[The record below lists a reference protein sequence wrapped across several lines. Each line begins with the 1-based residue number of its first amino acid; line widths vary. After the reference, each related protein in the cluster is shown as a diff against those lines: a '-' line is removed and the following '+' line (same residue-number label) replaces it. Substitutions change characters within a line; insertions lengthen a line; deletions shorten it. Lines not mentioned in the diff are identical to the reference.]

1 VSNDKLPHG
10 WTRVKFGDVVRNV
23 SENSHD
29 LSADGLDRVVGL
41 DHLDPGDLRLVRWD
55 NLADLP
61 DGTTF
66 TRKFKP
72 GQVLFG
78 KRRAYQRKVAIPDF
92 EGVCSGDI
100 LVFEP
105 ADKRMLAEFLPYL
118 VQSDGFFDHA
128 LGTSAGSL
136 SPRTKWSELA
146 KYEFAFPPIEEQRR
160 VAEMLAAIADVGA
173 TLRLAVERLGGLL
186 DAHAKRAIRGL
197 EGDPVMLG
205 NVVTLARQT
214 IDPSKL
220 PPDSMLEHWSIP
232 NLDSFGHGVLE
243 RASSIGS
250 QKKLVLGPSV
260 LVSMLNPRIPRL
272 VAVNGGENVVC
283 STEFAVYEPK
293 SDVML
298 RDFLALVLRAREVW
312 AAIER
317 SVRGST
323 KSRERGSGNSVL
335 DVRIVLPSIEVQRK
349 MLSERRSLEQLHLT
363 LDESLRANATL
374 LIQLRETALGAMD
387 VQ

>member
-1 VSNDKLPHG
+1 MSTDKLPDG

-23 SENSHD
+23 NENSRD
-29 LSADGLDRVVGL
+29 LAADGVDRIVGL
-41 DHLDPGDLRLVRWD
+41 DHLDPGSLRLARWD
-55 NLADLP
+55 GLADLP

-66 TRKFKP
+66 TRKFKS

-78 KRRAYQRKVAIPDF
+78 KRRAYQRKVAVPDF

-105 ADKRMLAEFLPYL
+105 ADKRMLVEFLPYL
-118 VQSDGFFDHA
+118 VQSDGFFAHA

-146 KYEFAFPPIEEQRR
+146 KYEFALPPLDEQQRI
-160 VAEMLAAIADVGA
+160 VEVLDAVADVET
-173 TLRLAVERLGGLL
+173 TLRLAVERSRGLL
-186 DAHAKRAIRGL
+186 DAHAKRATFDL
-197 EGDPVMLG
+197 EGDLVVLG
-205 NVVTLARQT
+205 DVVNLARQT

-220 PPDSMLEHWSIP
+220 PPDSLLEHWSIP
-232 NLDSFGHGVLE
+232 NLDSTGHGVLE
-243 RASSIGS
+243 VASSIGS
-250 QKKLVLGPSV
+250 QKKLVSGPSV

-293 SDVML
+293 SDVIL
-298 RDFLALVLRAREVW
+298 RDFLGLVLRAREMW

-323 KSRERGSGNSVL
+323 KSRERGSGTSVL
-335 DVRIVLPSIEVQRK
+335 GVRIVLPSVEVQYQ
-349 MLSERRSLEQLHLT
+349 MLSELSALEQLDSALH
-363 LDESLRANATL
+363 ESLRANASL
-374 LIQLRETALGAMD
+374 MVQLRETALGAID